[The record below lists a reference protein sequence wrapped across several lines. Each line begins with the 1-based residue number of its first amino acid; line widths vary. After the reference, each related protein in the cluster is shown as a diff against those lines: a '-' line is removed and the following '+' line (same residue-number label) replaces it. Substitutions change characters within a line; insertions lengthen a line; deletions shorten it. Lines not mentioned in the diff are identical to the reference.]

1 MRPLLLVLSS
11 LFSLALAPSAHAQRG
26 GDFGLGLIIGD
37 PTGLSGKGF
46 VSETNAID
54 FAVGFSFIHGDH
66 LQLHADYLWHFD
78 IKRWPVRLGGPFN
91 QQDVETAAVHYSE
104 IRASRSTRSCH

>member
-1 MRPLLLVLSS
+1 MSTRLPPALLLV
-11 LFSLALAPSAHAQRG
+11 FTLASVAHAQRG

-54 FAVGFSFIHGDH
+54 FAVGLAFIRGV
-66 LQLHADYLWHFD
+66 Q
-78 IKRWPVRLGGPFN
+78 IEVRVG
-91 QQDVETAAVHYSE
+91 
-104 IRASRSTRSCH
+104 